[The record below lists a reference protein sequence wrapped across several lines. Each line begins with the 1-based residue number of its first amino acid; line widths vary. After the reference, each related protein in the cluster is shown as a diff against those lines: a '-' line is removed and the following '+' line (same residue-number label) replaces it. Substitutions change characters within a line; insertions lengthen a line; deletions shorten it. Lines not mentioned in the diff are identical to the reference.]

1 MENMACLTL
10 VLVKIFPNVRHN
22 LQKNLENSC
31 TQVDEVTLMRP
42 TISISCGK
50 LWRETRIKSSS
61 NVGEVGHLYAA
72 CELNCIK

>member
-1 MENMACLTL
+1 MNKKKKNTERDRDCCMESMACPTL

-42 TISISCGK
+42 TISIICGK
-50 LWRETRIKSSS
+50 LWREIRIRSS
-61 NVGEVGHLYAA
+61 
-72 CELNCIK
+72 